1 MASEP
6 EDHPDVQVLD
16 EIALIDHLV
25 RASVIRNLPSGLSYA
40 QFEVLSLLARRGD
53 GVTPGEVARVLK
65 VTKSGLTNTLQR
77 LEGGKMVRTEASKD
91 DGRRKLLWLTAEG
104 RDIYRQAMAGIRP
117 QIAGLRGGF
126 SQQQFRDALPFL
138 RSLRGWLAETP

>member
-25 RASVIRNLPSGLSYA
+25 RASVVNNLPTGLSYA

-53 GVTPGEVARVLK
+53 GVTPGEVARTLK

-77 LEGGKMVRTEASKD
+77 LEGGGLARTETSKD

-104 RDIYRQAMAGIRP
+104 RGVYRQAMAGIRP
-117 QIAGLRGGF
+117 RIASLRGGF
-126 SQQQFRDALPFL
+126 TPQECRDALPFL
-138 RSLRGWLAETP
+138 RALRGWLAETA